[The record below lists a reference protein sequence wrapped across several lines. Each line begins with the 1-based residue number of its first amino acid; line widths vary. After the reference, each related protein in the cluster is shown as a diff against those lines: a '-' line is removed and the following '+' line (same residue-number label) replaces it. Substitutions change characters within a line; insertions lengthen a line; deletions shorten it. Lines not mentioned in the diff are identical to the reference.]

1 MLSDP
6 IADMLTRVR
15 NANLAGH
22 ERVEMPASKVK
33 VEIARV
39 LQEEGYIRGFGTTED
54 DAHRQLWLDLKRA
67 TKEGRALTGLKRV
80 SRPGLRVYR
89 GRQEIPR
96 VLGGL
101 GTAIVSTPRG
111 IMSGREARRLGIGGE
126 VLAEI
131 W

>member
-39 LQEEGYIRGFGTTED
+39 LQEEGYIRSFGTTED

-111 IMSGREARRLGIGGE
+111 IMSGRKARRLGIGGE